1 MNWLHRTFLNL
12 GCPCGS
18 KVGKTECGL
27 TAQILDKFLPRP
39 CKNYKNGCKELLEQ
53 GLEGYEYHQK
63 NCDFRMV
70 NCPSI
75 GCRKIVVS
83 KLTDHLTNV
92 HGFDFKQL
100 IHCSPLNSWAR
111 DLRQGPLE
119 KWTELWYLL
128 LYIKWGR
135 PMMLF
140 FNARCN

>member
-1 MNWLHRTFLNL
+1 MKLKIL

-39 CKNYKNGCKELLEQ
+39 CKNYKNGCKELLEH
-53 GLEGYEYHQK
+53 GLEGYEYHQN

-75 GCRKIVVS
+75 GCQKIVVS
-83 KLTDHLTNV
+83 KLTDHLTKV

-100 IHCSPLNSWAR
+100 ILCSPLNSWAR

-119 KWTELWYLL
+119 KWTDRWYPSIHKL
-128 LYIKWGR
+128 R
-135 PMMLF
+135 TSNDAVF
-140 FNARCN
+140 